1 MGNPVE
7 RMGERLELVAT
18 RIFNLWQRHKVGILG
33 TIVIQLL
40 IAILFLFLE
49 IKSRPYLIETQVQ
62 LDFQRE
68 FDVDPPQ
75 AEPEKKE
82 LLLPADALNPNLE
95 TENIRNF
102 AVDATK
108 EDLNPGL
115 SDDKGID
122 ADELYKEAER
132 LKSQMSSNKEKY
144 TESRS
149 VDDVAIP
156 NSPEK
161 NTATTSNTQF
171 KGPSVISYFL
181 EGRRALELPVPSYL
195 CEQGGQVVVDI
206 EVSRNGKVTSA
217 QVDKSNSINDDC
229 ITSAAISAALSSRF
243 TAKDN
248 APTKQRGSITYLFVP
263 Q

>member
-1 MGNPVE
+1 MNDPVVKI
-7 RMGERLELVAT
+7 GERLELVAT
-18 RIFNLWQRHKVGILG
+18 KIFNLWQSHKVGILG

-40 IAILFLFLE
+40 MAILFLSLE

-68 FDVDPPQ
+68 YDITPPQ
-75 AEPEKKE
+75 VEPEKKE

-122 ADELYKEAER
+122 ADELYQEAER
-132 LKSQMSSNKEKY
+132 LKSQMGSNKEKY
-144 TESRS
+144 NESRNL
-149 VDDVAIP
+149 DEAAIP
-156 NSPEK
+156 NTPEK
-161 NTATTSNTQF
+161 NTASASKTQF

-181 EGRRALELPVPSYL
+181 DGRRALELPVPSYL
-195 CEQGGQVVVDI
+195 CEKGGQVVVDI
-206 EVSRNGKVTSA
+206 EVNRNGRVTSA
-217 QVDKSNSINDDC
+217 QVDKANSVNDDC
-229 ITSAAISAALSSRF
+229 ITSAAISAALTSRF
-243 TAKDN
+243 TAKAD
-248 APTKQRGSITYLFVP
+248 APSKQKGSITYLFVP